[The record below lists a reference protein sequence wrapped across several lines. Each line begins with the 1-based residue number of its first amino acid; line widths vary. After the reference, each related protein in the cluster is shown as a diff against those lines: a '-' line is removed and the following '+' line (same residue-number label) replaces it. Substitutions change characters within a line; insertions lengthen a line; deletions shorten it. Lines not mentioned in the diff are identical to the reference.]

1 MPPQCLRYATLKL
14 AFILTAVFNLSAEPR
29 PTFQSQSP
37 PVAEWSRWIESVRQR
52 ALEYSDALPDFI
64 CSQKTRRYTASPES
78 TTWQAQDVW
87 EAELSYNQKT
97 ERYSHIRLNGKASR
111 RQLESLGGALSIGEF
126 GSLLRTLFLPETQG
140 EFWKEGEEQFQGS
153 AAIIVGFRV
162 SQERSGWTL
171 SFKKSHSLRVAYRG
185 RVWVDATNYQ
195 VLRITQESLKLPPTF
210 PIAYSEATTVYSYV
224 SVPGLDG
231 KNFLLPQTAHLI
243 LHERQPPIR
252 SLNVI
257 DFRNYRKFTADVRLL
272 PE

>member
-1 MPPQCLRYATLKL
+1 MPPQCLRYYPSKL
-14 AFILTAVFNLSAEPR
+14 ALLLIAVFNQSAEPR

-37 PVAEWSRWIESVRQR
+37 PVAEWSRWIEAVRQR
-52 ALEYSDALPDFI
+52 ALEYSDTLPDFI
-64 CSQKTRRYTASPES
+64 CSQKTRRYTGSAENR
-78 TTWQAQDVW
+78 TWQPQDVW
-87 EAELSYNQKT
+87 EAELSYNQKN

-111 RQLESLGGALSIGEF
+111 RPLESLGGALSIGEF
-126 GSLLRTLFLPETQG
+126 GSLLRTLFLPETQA
-140 EFWKEGEEQFQGS
+140 EFWKDGEEQVEGS
-153 AAIIVGFRV
+153 TAIIVGFRV

-171 SFKKSHSLRVAYRG
+171 SFKKSHSLRVAYQG
-185 RVWVDATNYQ
+185 KVWVDAPNCQ
-195 VLRITQESLKLPPTF
+195 VLRITQESLKLPSTF

-231 KNFLLPQTAHLI
+231 KHFLLPQTAHLT
-243 LHERQPPIR
+243 LHERQPPVR